1 MFWGKLFAAI
11 ASLAIL
17 GSIPQGTNPGGGG
30 SPAQNSQFGLYI
42 RSHRV
47 SVTIQNQLA
56 TTKIEQVFVNEG
68 SAPAEGTYLFP
79 LPEGAAVSDLTLY
92 IDGQPIKGKILDA
105 DQAKQI
111 YTEIVRQM
119 RDPVLLQYVGRSA
132 IQANIFPIPARSERK
147 IEITYSHIAPADN
160 GLIHYTYPLR
170 ADYASRLPVREVSVS
185 LSVES
190 DATIGTVYS
199 PNPLVGINRTGD
211 RSFRAG
217 MEAYNYRA
225 TDDFTVYYSVAN
237 NEISA
242 NLLTYRASAN
252 EEGFF
257 LLLVTPPTKVDSSKI
272 IPKDVTIVLD
282 QSGSMAGVKWDQAK
296 AAVAYVLR
304 RLNPEDRFNA
314 VVFSS
319 GYRLYAKMPQ
329 PPSEA
334 ENAIKWISELEA
346 NGGTDINAA
355 LTTALQSADTQRQ
368 TVILFLTD
376 GLPTEGVTDSKTI
389 LENFRRLASPNVRL
403 FSFGVGDD
411 VDTFLLDSLSSS
423 YGGTSAYVRPNEDIE
438 NKVSSV
444 YNKIT
449 SPVLNALKLDYDGVI
464 LEEMLP
470 GAPLPDLFAGSQLV
484 ISGRYRDGGNWTITL
499 TGDLNGTPQ
508 TFTYGNLNFPINS
521 GGQPFVARLWA
532 QRKIGALLNQIRLN
546 GETKELVDSVVA
558 LSIRFGIITPYTS
571 YLIQEDDI
579 ARRVEDR
586 DRGGGD
592 GVIPGTP
599 VPLPMMSATSAPTQA
614 SAVSGAGAVER
625 ADKSNELEAGDKVMV
640 QPTAEGYVGKTETG
654 KDEGKG
660 SAAPGEV
667 IKNIRDRAFVL
678 QNGVW
683 VDTLYTS
690 TEMEKVEIKFLSDE
704 YFALIEAHP
713 EIAEFLALGDHVLVV
728 IEGKAYQI
736 MPE

>member
-1 MFWGKLFAAI
+1 MFWGKLFAALT
-11 ASLAIL
+11 SLAIL
-17 GSIPQGTNPGGGG
+17 GSMTQGGTPAGGG
-30 SPAQNSQFGLYI
+30 PAQNSQFGLYI

-282 QSGSMAGVKWDQAK
+282 QSGSMSGVKWDQAK
-296 AAVAYVLR
+296 AAVAYVLK
-304 RLNPEDRFNA
+304 RLNAEDRFNA

-319 GYRLYAKMPQ
+319 GYRLYAKTPQ
-329 PPSEA
+329 PPSDA
-334 ENAIKWISELEA
+334 ENAIKWINGLEA

-355 LTTALQSADTQRQ
+355 LTSALESADTQRQ

-376 GLPTEGVTDSKTI
+376 GLPTEGVTDSKMI
-389 LENFRRLASPNVRL
+389 LENFRRLAPPNVRL

-411 VDTFLLDSLSSS
+411 VDTFLLDSLSSN

-484 ISGRYRDGGNWTITL
+484 ISGRYRDGGNGTITL

-508 TFTYGNLNFPINS
+508 TFTYRDLNFPINS

-579 ARRVEDR
+579 ARRMEDR

-592 GVIPGTP
+592 VTVPSTP
-599 VPLPMMSATSAPTQA
+599 MPMHMMTATAAPSQA
-614 SAVSGAGAVER
+614 PVVSGAGAVER
-625 ADKSNELEAGDKVMV
+625 ADKSNELAAGDKVMV
-640 QPTAEGYVGKTETG
+640 QPTAEGYVGKTEVG
-654 KDEGKG
+654 EDEGKG
-660 SAAPGEV
+660 SAFAGEV

-678 QNGVW
+678 RNGVW
-683 VDTLYTS
+683 VDTQYTS
-690 TEMEKVEIKFLSDE
+690 AEMEKVEIKFLSDE

-728 IEGKAYQI
+728 IEGKAYEI